1 MKFGLNLYS
10 IRNLIDTDDKFI
22 DTCLKLKA
30 AGYDFLQYSGIEFK
44 VDKVK
49 RELDEVGLPVYLTH
63 VPMDRIL
70 NDTDAL
76 IKEHKEI
83 GCRNIGLGGVFK
95 PMQEFKPLIDK
106 LRVAAKK
113 ISDAG
118 LKFFYH
124 NHMHEFS
131 KDETGKTYYDY
142 IIETAPEINFTLD
155 TYWVQRGGVDFYDL
169 VKRIAGRVDCVHL
182 KDHSVILDGDPE
194 KCVFINKECPCGDGT
209 LDFHKMIPAVLDA
222 GAKYLFVE
230 QDNAAEKEDS
240 LGEVI
245 KSVIYL
251 KNNF

>member
-70 NDTDAL
+70 KDTDAL

-95 PMQEFKPLIDK
+95 PMQELSLIH
-106 LRVAAKK
+106 
-113 ISDAG
+113 I
-118 LKFFYH
+118 
-124 NHMHEFS
+124 
-131 KDETGKTYYDY
+131 
-142 IIETAPEINFTLD
+142 
-155 TYWVQRGGVDFYDL
+155 
-169 VKRIAGRVDCVHL
+169 
-182 KDHSVILDGDPE
+182 
-194 KCVFINKECPCGDGT
+194 
-209 LDFHKMIPAVLDA
+209 
-222 GAKYLFVE
+222 
-230 QDNAAEKEDS
+230 
-240 LGEVI
+240 
-245 KSVIYL
+245 
-251 KNNF
+251 